1 MLKVS
6 IKEKSYGN
14 HLVLKDIQITIDKPG
29 IYGIMGKN
37 GEGKTTLFKCMLG
50 LEKYKGTV
58 ELKDKV
64 LSLQE
69 VGWCSAEPAVYDE
82 LTAEEFYTFYQHLMR
97 QKGLENQLLFDLPS
111 DKLIKEF
118 STGMKKK
125 VYLNAVLQKEYKM
138 YILDEPFN
146 GLDIEANYYLMK
158 YLEHLSQESIVFISS
173 HIADVLYKHCQ
184 AIFMIKDKTI
194 KCYEQEEFTEI
205 EEEFF
210 K

>member
-1 MLKVS
+1 MLKVN

-14 HLVLKDIQITIDKPG
+14 HLVLKDIQFTIDKPG
-29 IYGIMGKN
+29 IYGVMGKN

-50 LEKYKGTV
+50 LEKYTGTV
-58 ELKDKV
+58 ELNDKI
-64 LSLQE
+64 LSLQA
-69 VGWCSAEPAVYDE
+69 VGWCGAEPAVYDE
-82 LTAEEFYTFYQHLMR
+82 LTAEEFYTFYQHLIQ
-97 QKGLENQLLFDLPS
+97 QKGQGNQFLFELPT

-184 AIFMIKDKTI
+184 DIFMIKNKGI
-194 KCYEQEEFTEI
+194 KCYEQEEFKEI

>member
-1 MLKVS
+1 MLKVN

-14 HLVLKDIQITIDKPG
+14 HLVLKDIQFTIDKPG
-29 IYGIMGKN
+29 IYGVMGKN

-50 LEKYKGTV
+50 LEKYKGTA
-58 ELKDKV
+58 ELNDKI
-64 LSLQE
+64 LFLQE
-69 VGWCSAEPAVYDE
+69 VGWCGAEPAVYDE
-82 LTAEEFYTFYQHLMR
+82 LTAEEFYTFYQHLTR
-97 QKGLENQLLFDLPS
+97 QKGEDKKLLFDLPS

-146 GLDIEANYYLMK
+146 GLDIEANYYLIK
-158 YLEHLSQESIVFISS
+158 YLEHLSQDSIVFISS
-173 HIADVLYKHCQ
+173 HIADVLYKYCE
-184 AIFMIKDKTI
+184 AIFMIKDQSI
-194 KCYEQEEFTEI
+194 KCYQQEDFKEI